1 LRDRDTVQP
10 AAARGAGNALARSAG
25 AARPGAFSHLKA
37 PIVWGLP
44 LLVWQCV
51 FFVVP
56 LGLLVAMTFW
66 SVRNFRLSPDL
77 TFRNWNHL
85 FGESYFYVTYF
96 RTLAYSVIASAVG
109 SALAFPCSY
118 VLAYKVRP
126 STRRLVTFL
135 LITPFFTSYLVRAYS
150 WQIILSDNGLI
161 NSLLNSVGLGRV
173 PMLNTPIATIIGYL
187 TLFFPLIILLQLIGL
202 SGVDRDL
209 INAAYNLGAN
219 PLRTIVKVIV
229 PSAKVGLILAA
240 TFAFIFAF
248 GDFVSPAQLGGGKA
262 PTLSILIID
271 TVKSASNW
279 PMASAIALT
288 MIVTLVAVMFSAL
301 GLAYGP
307 RRTSRHG

>member
-1 LRDRDTVQP
+1 LSDLKTVVS
-10 AAARGAGNALARSAG
+10 ARGPGTELAQSTNSLRPATLSG
-25 AARPGAFSHLKA
+25 MKAA
-37 PIVWGLP
+37 IIWGMP
-44 LLVWQCV
+44 LLVWQCL

-77 TFRNWNHL
+77 TLRNWNHL
-85 FGESYFYVTYF
+85 LSESYFYVTYF
-96 RTLAYSVIASAVG
+96 RTLSYSVIASVVG
-109 SALAFPCSY
+109 SAFAFPCSY
-118 VLAYKVRP
+118 VLAYNVRP

-150 WQIILSDNGLI
+150 WQIILSDNGLV
-161 NSLLNSVGLGRV
+161 NGLLSSLGMGRV
-173 PMLNTPIATIIGYL
+173 PMLNTPIATMIGYL
-187 TLFFPLIILLQLIGL
+187 TLFFPLIILLQLVGL
-202 SGVDRDL
+202 SAVDRDL
-209 INAAYNLGAN
+209 IGAAHNLGAG
-219 PLRTIVKVIV
+219 PLRTIVKVVI

-288 MIVTLVAVMFSAL
+288 MIVTLMVVMFGAL
-301 GLAYGP
+301 GAAYGTQ
-307 RRTSRHG
+307 RTDRHG

>member
-1 LRDRDTVQP
+1 
-10 AAARGAGNALARSAG
+10 
-25 AARPGAFSHLKA
+25 
-37 PIVWGLP
+37 
-44 LLVWQCV
+44 QCV
-51 FFVVP
+51 FFLVP

-77 TFRNWNHL
+77 TLRNWNHL
-85 FGESYFYVTYF
+85 FGESYFYVSYV
-96 RTLAYSVIASAVG
+96 RTLVYSSIASVIG
-109 SALAFPCSY
+109 SVLAFPCSY
-118 VLAYKVRP
+118 LLAYNIRP
-126 STRRLVTFL
+126 STRRLVIFL

-161 NSLLNSVGLGRV
+161 NSLISSVGLARI
-173 PMLNTPIATIIGYL
+173 PLLNTPTATVVGYL
-187 TLFFPLIILLQLIGL
+187 TLFFPLVILLQLVGL

-209 INAAYNLGAN
+209 IDAAHNLGAT
-219 PLRTIVKVIV
+219 PWRTIVRVVV

-288 MIVTLVAVMFSAL
+288 MIATLMLVMFAAL
-301 GLAYGP
+301 GAAYGT
-307 RRTSRHG
+307 RRT